1 MEKLEIGQIVRSNS
15 GRDKNRLF
23 IVTGLSDNEY
33 VYIVDGKYKTVQN
46 PKLKNAKHLDDMKRV
61 ASIQIDKETTDPESQ
76 NATIRKELKRLGN
89 EMEEVVY
96 V

>member
-1 MEKLEIGQIVRSNS
+1 MEKLEIGQIVKSKS
-15 GRDKNRLF
+15 GRDKDRLF
-23 IVTGLSDNEY
+23 IVTKVLENGY
-33 VYIVDGKYKTVQN
+33 VNVVDGKYKTLQN
-46 PKLKNAKHLDDMKRV
+46 PKLKNIVHLKNMKHV
-61 ASIQIDKETTDPESQ
+61 ATIQIDADAKDQNNQ

>member
-15 GRDKNRLF
+15 GRDKNMLF
-23 IVTGLSDNEY
+23 IVTGLSDNGY
-33 VYIVDGKYKTVQN
+33 VYT
-46 PKLKNAKHLDDMKRV
+46 KHLDDMKRV
-61 ASIQIDKETTDPESQ
+61 ASIQIDEETTDPESQ

>member
-15 GRDKNRLF
+15 GRDRNMLF
-23 IVTGLSDNEY
+23 LVTKLSENGY
-33 VYIVDGKYKTVQN
+33 VYVVDGKYKTVQN

-61 ASIQIDKETTDPESQ
+61 ASIQIDEKTKDPDSQ

>member
-15 GRDKNRLF
+15 GRDKNTLF
-23 IVTGLSDNEY
+23 IVTKLLENGY
-33 VYIVDGKYKTVQN
+33 VYLVDGKYKKVQN
-46 PKLKNAKHLDDMKRV
+46 PKLKNIKHLDDTKHV
-61 ASIQIDKETTDPESQ
+61 ADIQIDEKTKDPDSQ

>member
-23 IVTGLSDNEY
+23 IVIGLSDNGY
-33 VYIVDGKYKTVQN
+33 VYIADGKYKTVQN
-46 PKLKNAKHLDDMKRV
+46 PKRKNTKHLDDMKRV
-61 ASIQIDKETTDPESQ
+61 ASIQIDEETTDPESQ